1 MAVRSARM
9 AEKWKGFEAV
19 KHLYPNLE
27 FIESTAANRR
37 PEHLQWVGTILPI
50 EHPWWKTHTPP
61 VDWGCECD
69 IRNTDKDVTGVPD
82 ADLDAERSRS
92 VFQNNP
98 AETAEFINLKQHP
111 YVKDVTDEDVIK
123 SIYDFLAN
131 LENS

>member
-19 KHLYPNLE
+19 KRLYPNLE

-69 IRNTDKDVTGVPD
+69 IRNTDKDVTGAPD
-82 ADLDAERSRS
+82 GDVEVDP
-92 VFQNNP
+92 VFANNP

>member
-50 EHPWWKTHTPP
+50 EHTPP

-82 ADLDAERSRS
+82 ADVEVDP
-92 VFQNNP
+92 VFANNP
-98 AETAEFINLKQHP
+98 AETAEFINLKEHP